1 MRPSEIS
8 AVVVGAVIFG
18 ISGISY
24 AQKPPEKFDFGKREY
39 EGQCAVCHGKLGKGD
54 GPYAGIVDTRIAD
67 LTTLAKKNNGVFPF
81 QKVYEVVDGRQTV
94 KAHGPRDMPVWG
106 NRYLAASRDAA
117 FDVPYD
123 PEAYV
128 RTRVLALT
136 EYVNRLQAK

>member
-1 MRPSEIS
+1 MNPSQIGAIIASITIS
-8 AVVVGAVIFG
+8 ANVGV
-18 ISGISY
+18 SY
-24 AQKPPEKFDFGKREY
+24 AQKAPEKFDFGKREY
-39 EGQCAVCHGKLGKGD
+39 ESQCAVCHGKLGKGD

-94 KAHGPRDMPVWG
+94 KAHGPRDMPLWG

-128 RTRVLALT
+128 RTRILALT
-136 EYVNRLQAK
+136 EYVNRLQVK